1 MPKIKVEIEV
11 PRDCRDCEHF
21 DFYLEVCNL
30 FNNDVFYDEDKDI
43 YERCNEC
50 KQSEVQKIKQ
60 GFVKNRLTISPCG
73 CNMGL

>member
-1 MPKIKVEIEV
+1 MPKIKVEVEV
-11 PRDCRDCEHF
+11 PNDCRDCEHF

-50 KQSEVQKIKQ
+50 EQAEVEE
-60 GFVKNRLTISPCG
+60 
-73 CNMGL
+73 